1 MRVDSRK
8 ELEVDGGSRIASH
21 FGTNVY
27 ITWIFY
33 K

>member
-1 MRVDSRK
+1 MPVDSSK
-8 ELEVDGGSRIASH
+8 ELEVDGGRRIASH
-21 FGTNVY
+21 FG